1 MCGGGKAV
9 MKDLA
14 AEKERPAG
22 TGTQTPYSST
32 QQDTESV
39 FNCRARNY
47 VKHFGACRPLFLAIM
62 IWFPPRRFGCKIE
75 NLMI

>member
-22 TGTQTPYSST
+22 TGTQTPSSST
-32 QQDTESV
+32 Q
-39 FNCRARNY
+39 
-47 VKHFGACRPLFLAIM
+47 
-62 IWFPPRRFGCKIE
+62 
-75 NLMI
+75 